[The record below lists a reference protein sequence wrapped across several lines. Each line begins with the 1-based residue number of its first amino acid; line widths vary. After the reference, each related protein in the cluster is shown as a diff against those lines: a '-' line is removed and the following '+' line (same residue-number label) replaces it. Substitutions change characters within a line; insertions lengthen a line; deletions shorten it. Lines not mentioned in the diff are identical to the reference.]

1 MIVGGGELSPN
12 IIAGALEIH
21 EGSPQYGIS
30 YEPEKIRSI
39 EVKTV
44 EDTSGERMNKY
55 RVVYFYRDYSFFK
68 IKYDDLSDD
77 ELKFVN
83 TYIAKHEKKLSKN
96 KAKSKVNEQYKIGD
110 ILTLRGKIRDGSS
123 RVVKK
128 FEVKK
133 VIWSIRGK
141 EMNILILKQLSGPNN
156 NRSLGKDDCI
166 KYHIK
171 YEPGLQVYS
180 MMLGFVKNKKIKQIT

>member
-1 MIVGGGELSPN
+1 MEKSHIKVRPN
-12 IIAGALEIH
+12 PSAMHMLNDTDPMAN
-21 EGSPQYGIS
+21 IS
-30 YEPEKIRSI
+30 YKPEKIRSVSV
-39 EVKTV
+39 ETVVDNSNEHQTQYKVVK
-44 EDTSGERMNKY
+44 
-55 RVVYFYRDYSFFK
+55 FYRDYSYFVK
-68 IKYDDLSDD
+68 KYDDLTED

-83 TYIAKHEKKLSKN
+83 TYLNKQAKKVSKDN
-96 KAKSKVNEQYKIGD
+96 AKSKVNERYKIGD

-156 NRSLGKDDCI
+156 NRSLGKDDCV

-180 MMLGFVKNKKIKQIT
+180 MMLGFVKSKKIKQIVK